1 MASRARQP
9 QLRRRLPAGVLVALI
24 VAALAGA
31 LASEASGY
39 EPARGDQF
47 FLLSDAS
54 VGADGVAVVRLETPA
69 GAPYGHVEGYG
80 GADIVVYRV
89 PDPIAFLKRQPNLHR
104 VEVKG
109 AYEGEGLANTLSHLW
124 SQSNRQARQSWQR
137 LFASGARKAVTMY
150 APETRAPRGNWT
162 VEYESAPQFAPL
174 KGFELVDRFRYPVW
188 QARPIEPPKQVT
200 LAGSSSEWDWARSS
214 RGNVL
219 VPIGKR
225 APGLYLVEAII
236 GAYRATTLVFV
247 SENFYYD
254 SEIYDTKLYAVTDRP
269 LYRPGDTVHVK
280 VLGREFK
287 DARRS
292 QPVVAGPLALTVLDP
307 TGTPVATRALT
318 LSPTSGTNTS
328 VELPANSPAGGY
340 DIRLEYGKQVHGA
353 AFRVA
358 DYVKPHFEID
368 VRLDRPESRTREAIT
383 GRVVLLYPDGSPV
396 TGAAVQLVVKSQAL
410 TTVEGELRYA
420 DRSPV
425 KLEADELTT
434 DDTGAAA
441 FTLPAAEQPSRYVLT
456 LLASD
461 AAASRVRTTREI
473 LIERGATLY
482 TLTAPRRFSAPGET
496 VSFTISPA
504 RGGPDRPVRW
514 ERVRLENRARDTGQ
528 LDASGP
534 LAMAFAEPRSYTV
547 SLLDASRRLVGATTH
562 WVAGPGR

>member
-1 MASRARQP
+1 
-9 QLRRRLPAGVLVALI
+9 
-24 VAALAGA
+24 
-31 LASEASGY
+31 
-39 EPARGDQF
+39 

-124 SQSNRQARQSWQR
+124 SQWNRQARQSWQR
-137 LFASGARKAVTMY
+137 LFVSGARKAVTMR

-236 GAYRATTLVFV
+236 GAYRAITLVFV
-247 SENFYYD
+247 S
-254 SEIYDTKLYAVTDRP
+254 
-269 LYRPGDTVHVK
+269 DTVDVK

-318 LSPTSGTNTS
+318 LSPTSGANTS
-328 VELPANSPAGGY
+328 VELPANSPSGGY

-420 DRSPV
+420 DRSP
-425 KLEADELTT
+425 
-434 DDTGAAA
+434 
-441 FTLPAAEQPSRYVLT
+441 
-456 LLASD
+456 
-461 AAASRVRTTREI
+461 
-473 LIERGATLY
+473 
-482 TLTAPRRFSAPGET
+482 
-496 VSFTISPA
+496 
-504 RGGPDRPVRW
+504 
-514 ERVRLENRARDTGQ
+514 
-528 LDASGP
+528 
-534 LAMAFAEPRSYTV
+534 
-547 SLLDASRRLVGATTH
+547 
-562 WVAGPGR
+562 

>member
-1 MASRARQP
+1 MI
-9 QLRRRLPAGVLVALI
+9 RRPPRSTL
-24 VAALAGA
+24 
-31 LASEASGY
+31 
-39 EPARGDQF
+39 F
-47 FLLSDAS
+47 
-54 VGADGVAVVRLETPA
+54 
-69 GAPYGHVEGYG
+69 PY
-80 GADIVVYRV
+80 
-89 PDPIAFLKRQPNLHR
+89 
-104 VEVKG
+104 
-109 AYEGEGLANTLSHLW
+109 
-124 SQSNRQARQSWQR
+124 
-137 LFASGARKAVTMY
+137 
-150 APETRAPRGNWT
+150 
-162 VEYESAPQFAPL
+162 
-174 KGFELVDRFRYPVW
+174 
-188 QARPIEPPKQVT
+188 
-200 LAGSSSEWDWARSS
+200 
-214 RGNVL
+214 
-219 VPIGKR
+219 
-225 APGLYLVEAII
+225 
-236 GAYRATTLVFV
+236 TTLFR
-247 SENFYYD
+247 S
-254 SEIYDTKLYAVTDRP
+254 LYAVTDRP

-307 TGTPVATRALT
+307 PGTPVATRALT
-318 LSPTSGTNTS
+318 LSPTSGANTS

-461 AAASRVRTTREI
+461 AAAYRVRTTREI

-514 ERVRLENRARDTGQ
+514 ERVRLRSEEHTSELQ
-528 LDASGP
+528 S
-534 LAMAFAEPRSYTV
+534 LAYLVCR
-547 SLLDASRRLVGATTH
+547 LLL
-562 WVAGPGR
+562 

>member
-1 MASRARQP
+1 R
-9 QLRRRLPAGVLVALI
+9 
-24 VAALAGA
+24 
-31 LASEASGY
+31 
-39 EPARGDQF
+39 
-47 FLLSDAS
+47 
-54 VGADGVAVVRLETPA
+54 
-69 GAPYGHVEGYG
+69 
-80 GADIVVYRV
+80 
-89 PDPIAFLKRQPNLHR
+89 
-104 VEVKG
+104 
-109 AYEGEGLANTLSHLW
+109 
-124 SQSNRQARQSWQR
+124 
-137 LFASGARKAVTMY
+137 
-150 APETRAPRGNWT
+150 APETSAPRGKWT
-162 VEYESAPQFAPL
+162 VEYESAPPFGQL
-174 KGFELVDRFRYPVW
+174 KGFELVDRFRYSVW
-188 QARPIEPPKQVT
+188 QARPIGPPKQVT

-247 SENFYYD
+247 SETVALTKVSAGELLVWTVDRRTGRAVGGVDVAWTDGLGTLQSATTGADGVAVFRHASPERTYVIGRDGDGGVFVSENFYYD
-254 SEIYDTKLYAVTDRP
+254 IEIYDTKLYAVTDRP

-307 TGTPVATRALT
+307 TGTPVAPRALT
-318 LSPTSGTNTS
+318 LSP
-328 VELPANSPAGGY
+328 
-340 DIRLEYGKQVHGA
+340 
-353 AFRVA
+353 
-358 DYVKPHFEID
+358 
-368 VRLDRPESRTREAIT
+368 
-383 GRVVLLYPDGSPV
+383 

-461 AAASRVRTTREI
+461 AAAYRVRTTREI

-514 ERVRLENRARDTGQ
+514 ERVRLENRAR
-528 LDASGP
+528 
-534 LAMAFAEPRSYTV
+534 
-547 SLLDASRRLVGATTH
+547 
-562 WVAGPGR
+562 